1 MHQENHEVNVREGKY
16 VPMLLYR
23 YNKGFSARKAKCHNN
38 LASLY
43 LSDNEKVFSFHSSLL
58 DLLLDRIPYFIFIL
72 VEVGAVEV
80 AVAGINSKLHHLFHL
95 SRRSLEENRSQ
106 P

>member
-1 MHQENHEVNVREGKY
+1 
-16 VPMLLYR
+16 MLLYR
-23 YNKGFSARKAKCHNN
+23 YNKGFPARKAKCPNN

-43 LSDNEKVFSFHSSLL
+43 LSDNEEVFPFHSSLL
-58 DLLLDRIPYFIFIL
+58 DLLLDRVPYFIFVL
-72 VEVGAVEV
+72 VEIGTVEV

-95 SRRSLEENRSQ
+95 SRGSLGANRNQ